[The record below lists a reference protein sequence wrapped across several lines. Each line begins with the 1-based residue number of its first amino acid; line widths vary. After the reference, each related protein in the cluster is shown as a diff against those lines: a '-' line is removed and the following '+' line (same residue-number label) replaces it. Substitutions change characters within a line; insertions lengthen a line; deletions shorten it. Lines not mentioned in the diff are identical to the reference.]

1 MVFLTH
7 AMPSRSI
14 TTWEEARTSLQLWI
28 RIAPAHYAKLEK
40 LGIKTPRDLLWHLPH
55 RYQDFGLPR
64 SPGHVRPG
72 DIVTCVGTIVS
83 IINTYIFPKRMT
95 ATEAVI
101 ENNGERIRIRWF
113 HQSYLVKALPEGT
126 RVRVA
131 GKAYRDKKGVYL
143 ASPSYE
149 TISLDGGEPA
159 PLGLVPV
166 YPETEGITSRGLHNY
181 VKKILALWHVP
192 DPLPEAVRVE
202 QSLPPLKE
210 ALRMV
215 HVPAEVSEAKRGKE
229 RLAFDDVLALHIGAL
244 QQRRVTH
251 TIPGIPVPQDHA
263 FLKARI
269 NELPMKLTDDQR
281 VALFEIITDMERPF
295 PMNRL
300 LQGDVGSGKTIVA
313 LLAAAHA
320 VHAGH
325 HAVFLAPIDAL
336 ARQHAQSAERLR
348 NILNIHVALITAQET
363 SLDGRTVPKARARSA
378 IKGKAPYLIIGTHA
392 LMAKGV
398 TLPHIGLA
406 IIDEQHRF
414 GVDQRRALI
423 ATAKQAP
430 HLLAL
435 TATPIPR
442 TLALTILGDL
452 DISTIRTKPAGRNPI
467 ITHIV
472 APKDRAKAMEYMRTL
487 IRDGAQAFFISPRIH
502 EEEAGDAPLESAL
515 YDLRAAKKA
524 HAVLAQDVF
533 PEFSVSLIHGR
544 MRPAERSAAMAG
556 FRDGWHH
563 VLVAT
568 TLIEVGIDVP
578 NARIIA
584 IEHADHF
591 GLAQLHQLRG
601 RVGRGEG
608 QSHCFLFASS
618 PEKTE
623 HERLA
628 LLASCDDGFKLA
640 EHDLELRGAG
650 QFFGFKQSGTSDL
663 RLALSASSRTVTRAR
678 NVARILL
685 HEDSRLS
692 RYPELK
698 ARVAE
703 VRAITHPQ

>member
-1 MVFLTH
+1 
-7 AMPSRSI
+7 MPSRPI
-14 TTWEEARTSLQLWI
+14 TTWEEARSPLQAWI
-28 RIAPAHYAKLEK
+28 RIAPAHHSKLEI

-55 RYQDFGLPR
+55 RYQDFGAPR
-64 SPGHVRPG
+64 SPGQVRPG
-72 DIVTCVGTIVS
+72 DVVTCIGLIAS
-83 IINTYIFPKRMT
+83 ITNTYIFPRRMT
-95 ATEAVI
+95 ATEAVL
-101 ENNGERIRIRWF
+101 EDAGEHIRIRWF
-113 HQSYLVKALPEGT
+113 HQSYLAKAIPEGT

-143 ASPSYE
+143 ASPTYE
-149 TISLDGGEPA
+149 VIPLDKDEPA
-159 PLGLVPV
+159 PLGLIPV
-166 YPETEGITSRGLHNY
+166 YPETEGVTSRGLHSY
-181 VKKILALWHVP
+181 AKKILALWHVP
-192 DPLPEAVRVE
+192 DPLPDPLRVE
-202 QSLPPLKE
+202 QSLPPLRD
-210 ALRMV
+210 ALHMV
-215 HVPAEVSEAKRGKE
+215 HTPTEMSDVKRGKE
-229 RLAFDDVLALHIGAL
+229 RLTFDEVLALHIGAL
-244 QQRRVTH
+244 QQRRITH
-251 TIPGIPVPQDHA
+251 AIPGVPIPPDHEA
-263 FLKARI
+263 LKKHIGA
-269 NELPMKLTDDQR
+269 LPIKLTDDQR

-313 LLAAAHA
+313 LLAATHA
-320 VHAGH
+320 MHAGH
-325 HAVFLAPIDAL
+325 HAVLLAPTEAL
-336 ARQHAQSAERLR
+336 AHQHAKSAEHLQQTLGIR
-348 NILNIHVALITAQET
+348 VALITAQET
-363 SLDGRTVPKARARSA
+363 SIDGRVVPKTRARSV
-378 IKGKAPYLIIGTHA
+378 IKGKIPYLIIGTHA

-398 TLPHIGLA
+398 SLPHIGLA
-406 IIDEQHRF
+406 VIDEQHRF

-423 ATAKQAP
+423 ATAQRAP

-467 ITHIV
+467 ITHII
-472 APKDRAKAMEYMRTL
+472 APKDRAKAMEHMRAL
-487 IRDGAQAFFISPRIH
+487 IRDGAQAFFISPRIN
-502 EEEAGDAPLESAL
+502 EDAVSTDAPLESAL

-524 HAVLAQDVF
+524 HTVLAQDVF
-533 PEFSVSLIHGR
+533 PEFSVSLLHGR
-544 MRPAERSAAMAG
+544 MKPAERSAVMAG

-568 TLIEVGIDVP
+568 TLIEVGIDIP

-628 LLASCDDGFKLA
+628 LLASCDDGFELA

-663 RLALSASSRTVTRAR
+663 RLALSATSRTVTRAR
-678 NVARILL
+678 NAARVLL
-685 HEDSRLS
+685 HEDPRLS

>member
-1 MVFLTH
+1 MS
-7 AMPSRSI
+7 ARPI
-14 TTWEEARTSLQLWI
+14 TTWVDARAPLETWI
-28 RIAPAHYAKLEK
+28 RIAPSHRIRLEK
-40 LGIKTPRDLLWHLPH
+40 LGIKNARDLLWHLPH
-55 RYQDFGLPR
+55 RYQDFGVPQ
-64 SPGHVRPG
+64 SPAAVRPG
-72 DIVTCVGTIVS
+72 DTVTCIGVISS
-83 IINTYIFPKRMT
+83 IANAYIFPRRMT
-95 ATEAVI
+95 ATEAVL
-101 ENNGERIRIRWF
+101 EDAGERIRVRWF
-113 HQSYLVKALPEGT
+113 HQSYLIKTLPEGT

-143 ASPSYE
+143 ASPTYE
-149 TISLDGGEPA
+149 VLLSDNTGPA

-166 YPETEGITSRGLHNY
+166 YSETEGITSRSLHAY
-181 VKKILALWHVP
+181 IKKILALWRVP
-192 DPLPEAVRVE
+192 DPLPEKVQKE
-202 QSLPPLKE
+202 QALPSLGD
-210 ALRMV
+210 ALHMV
-215 HVPAEVSEAKRGKE
+215 HTPDTSSDAKHGRE

-244 QQRRVTH
+244 QQRRITH
-251 TIPGIPVPQDHA
+251 AIPGIPIPPDHA
-263 FLKARI
+263 RLKQYI
-269 NELPMKLTDDQR
+269 SKLPMKLTDDQR

-313 LLAAAHA
+313 LLAATHTI
-320 VHAGH
+320 HAGH
-325 HAVFLAPIDAL
+325 HAVLLAPTDAL
-336 ARQHAQSAERLR
+336 ARQHAETAERIQD
-348 NILNIHVALITAQET
+348 ILGIQTALITAQET
-363 SLDGRTVPKARARSA
+363 RLNGRTVSKVRARVA
-378 IKGKAPYLIIGTHA
+378 IKGKTPYLIIGTHA

-398 TLPHIGLA
+398 SMPHVGLA

-423 ATAKQAP
+423 ATARRAP

-452 DISTIRTKPAGRNPI
+452 DISTIRTKPAGRSPI
-467 ITHIV
+467 MTHII
-472 APKDRAKAMEYMRTL
+472 APKERAKAMERMRSL

-502 EEEAGDAPLESAL
+502 EGMPGEDAPLEPAL

-544 MRPAERSAAMAG
+544 MKPAERSAAMAG

-618 PEKTE
+618 QEKIE
-623 HERLA
+623 HERLT
-628 LLASCDDGFKLA
+628 LLASCDDGFELA
-640 EHDLELRGAG
+640 EHDLKLRGAG

-663 RLALSASSRTVTRAR
+663 QLALSASSRTVTRAR
-678 NVARILL
+678 DVARVLL
-685 HEDSRLS
+685 HEDPRLAH
-692 RYPELK
+692 YPELK